1 MSERPL
7 ERLHYFDGQRLEAE
21 DLRLE
26 QEFHLRLQRWLSRSL
41 FSPGVADGL
50 DVLPIDSGNRV
61 EVSPGLALDDHG
73 RAIIL
78 VQPVQLIPQAQ
89 HLCVRYREHKDSFE
103 EAGCTVR
110 SPHATTEAH
119 WEGRRR
125 IVSEPDFFWRREL
138 PLDETRELVIATLR
152 LDATGVVEAVES
164 GPRLTAAPKPLAQVR
179 ALSLE
184 GEKDIDEKNP
194 LVVTFHVRHRRPS
207 AVTLHFSALDFST
220 LHYSEVGE
228 ITPRITGA
236 GAGGAFETDVA
247 TMIDPHSHAAGALV
261 ADTETPEH
269 AHTVTSKV
277 FAPTGTIDGNGE
289 KGIFV
294 APVGDTL
301 IGGGIRFVPSPI
313 GPIPLPFGANLIV
326 RGPIGST
333 GPALGNAVNLASVAT
348 SFSVTGGGHVHDISG
363 KTADS
368 VGDTQR
374 LHKHTIGVTIEATGS
389 AGATDLRSGNQLTFF
404 TGLEIKVNGVSCTAR
419 ILAQVKAMNPAWS
432 SITSFDGSPGHPLLQ
447 GTGPV
452 RLDLIDLLSFDADE
466 ERPHTIEFSVRG
478 AGNGGCVQ
486 YNLYVE

>member
-7 ERLHYFDGQRLEAE
+7 ERLHYFDGRRLEAE

-50 DVLPIDSGNRV
+50 DVLAIDNGNRV
-61 EVSPGLALDDHG
+61 MVSPGLALDDHG

-89 HLCVRYREHKDSFE
+89 HLCVRYRERKDGFE
-103 EAGCTVR
+103 EGGCTMR
-110 SPHATTEAH
+110 SPHGTTAAR
-119 WEGRRR
+119 WEGQRR
-125 IVSEPDFFWRREL
+125 IVSEPEFVWRREV
-138 PLDETRELVIATLR
+138 PLDETHELVIATLK
-152 LDATGVVEAVES
+152 LDVTGVVEAVES

-184 GEKDIDEKNP
+184 GEKDIDHENP
-194 LVVTFHVRHRRPS
+194 LVVTFHVRHRRPT

-236 GAGGAFETDVA
+236 GAGGVFETGVA
-247 TMIDPHSHAAGALV
+247 TMIDPHTHAAGALG
-261 ADTETPEH
+261 ADAEAPEH
-269 AHTVTSKV
+269 AHAVTSKV
-277 FAPTGTIDGNGE
+277 FAPNITVGGDGE
-289 KGIFV
+289 VGIF
-294 APVGDTL
+294 AAIEGDAV
-301 IGGGIRFVPSPI
+301 IGHGFRFIPTPI
-313 GPIPLPFGANLIV
+313 GPVPIPIATTALVTPL
-326 RGPIGST
+326 GP
-333 GPALGNAVNLASVAT
+333 AVNLAGAAT
-348 SFSVTGGGHVHDISG
+348 SFSVTGGGHVHEVSG
-363 KTADS
+363 KTAGS

-374 LHKHTIGVTIEATGS
+374 LHEHSVGVTIEATGS
-389 AGATDLRSGNQLTFF
+389 VGAIDLRGGNQLTSF

-419 ILAQVKAMNPAWS
+419 ILAQVKAMNPAWG
-432 SITSFDGSPGHPLLQ
+432 SITSFDGSPGHPLLL

-452 RLDLIDLLSFDADE
+452 RLDLIDMVSFDADE
-466 ERPHTIEFSVRG
+466 ARPHTIEFSVRG